1 MNWGYK
7 ILIVIVL
14 FIIGMGTMVSIAMRQ
29 KNEMIDEQYYVKE
42 LKHQGQIDAENNLN
56 ALDEKLTIKDT
67 LDALVVKIPSI
78 ARQNIKE
85 GSVVF
90 LRPSDQSKDRR
101 IVLNVDSSGRQL
113 FNKSN
118 FVKGQYKV
126 RISWKSE
133 QKAYYYEQPLFVH

>member
-14 FIIGMGTMVSIAMRQ
+14 FIIGMGTMVSIAMMQ

-56 ALDEKLTIKDT
+56 ALEEKLTIKDS
-67 LDALVVKIPSI
+67 LGALVVKIPS
-78 ARQNIKE
+78 AALQNIQE

-90 LRPSDQSKDRR
+90 LRPSDQSKDHRL
-101 IVLNVDSSGRQL
+101 VLNVDSSGRQL